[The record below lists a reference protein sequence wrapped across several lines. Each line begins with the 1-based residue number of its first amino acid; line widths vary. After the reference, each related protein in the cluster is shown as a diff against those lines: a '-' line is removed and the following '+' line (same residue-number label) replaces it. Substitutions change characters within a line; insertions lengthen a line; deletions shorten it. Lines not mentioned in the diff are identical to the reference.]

1 MNLASPI
8 LLLVTLEKSD
18 GPDSSRLHSCLR
30 YFTSFAEFAFGQK
43 PQNHGYLEE
52 LCIQM

>member
-18 GPDSSRLHSCLR
+18 GPDSSRLHS
-30 YFTSFAEFAFGQK
+30 FAEFAFGQK
-43 PQNHGYLEE
+43 TQNHGYLEE